1 MHNIKLLAL
10 ALILS
15 AISIGCSQSSETS
28 LTIIEAEQLLYD
40 IQVLSHDSLEGRA
53 MGTIGNHKAQK
64 YIAERFKAINIT
76 PACEAGYIQSF
87 THDISA
93 QRRHNMFEETAS
105 AKDVSDTTLV
115 GGNVVAVINGASD
128 SIIVVTAHLDH
139 LGKFGDVIYN
149 GADDDASGTA
159 ALLAIAD
166 YFKDKSPKHTLVI
179 AAVDGEE
186 IGSPGCKYLVD
197 NFPFD
202 IDKVVLNINMDMIAH
217 NNDNILFASGGF
229 HFPYLNPPLLQIDSP
244 INLKFGHDD
253 PSNKTEDNWTYS
265 SDHKVFYERGIPYMY
280 FGVEDHDDY
289 HEPTDTFENIN
300 QPFYVEAVTFI
311 ILAIESYDLTLP

>member
-1 MHNIKLLAL
+1 MKFYFLAFF
-10 ALILS
+10 ICSITLS
-15 AISIGCSQSSETS
+15 CSQSSETAPA
-28 LTIIEAEQLLYD
+28 IVDAKQLLYD

-64 YIAERFKAINIT
+64 FIAERFKAINIT
-76 PACEAGYIQSF
+76 PAFEAGFIQAF
-87 THDISA
+87 PHDISA

-105 AKDVSDTTLV
+105 AKDVSDTTLI
-115 GGNVVAVINGASD
+115 GGNLVAVIKGQSD

-139 LGKFGDVIYN
+139 LGKYGDVIYN

-166 YFKDKSPKHTLVI
+166 YFKDKSPRHTLVI

-186 IGSPGCKYLVD
+186 IGSPGCEYLVN
-197 NFPFD
+197 NFPYD

-217 NNDNILFASGGF
+217 NEDSILFASGGF
-229 HFPYLNPPLLQIDSP
+229 HFPYLKEPLLQIESP
-244 INLKFGHDD
+244 IKLKFGHDD
-253 PSNKTEDNWTYS
+253 PNNKAQDDWTNS
-265 SDHKVFYERGIPYMY
+265 SDHRVFYERGIPYMY

-289 HEPTDTFENIN
+289 HQPSDTFENIN
-300 QPFYVEAVTFI
+300 QEFYVEAVTFI
-311 ILAIESYDLTLP
+311 IRAIESYDVALP